1 MVWAVCAWRRL
12 RAASTVGTPTTAEPA
27 CRRCSTGNKVLIR
40 NPGELRLGPYND
52 QPMTTVAYLGPN
64 GTFAEAA
71 LLTQP
76 DLAAMDKMPVAS
88 VPHVLTA
95 VDTGAA
101 DLGLIPIE
109 NAIEGSV
116 TVTLDT
122 LAFDTDLMIQREIT
136 HPVRM
141 CLLAAQGAAL
151 SDITRVRSIP
161 IALAQVR
168 RWMSVNLPD
177 VRVEATNS
185 TASAAVDVSKDP
197 TGQTAAVGNAL
208 AAEVL
213 GLQILADGIEDHPG
227 NATRFVVVGRG
238 IPGPTGNDKTS
249 IVCMQRA
256 NRPGSLVA
264 ILLEFAARGIDLT
277 NAVSRPL
284 KASGGGA
291 ALGEYCFFL
300 DLEGHISNEVVADA
314 LLAVQAGPAQ
324 VKCLGSY
331 PRDGLPDSDRSREMH
346 QQWLDA
352 QAWLDLLR
360 SKVRD
365 DSGPLPSPSNQ
376 SAS

>member
-1 MVWAVCAWRRL
+1 
-12 RAASTVGTPTTAEPA
+12 
-27 CRRCSTGNKVLIR
+27 
-40 NPGELRLGPYND
+40 
-52 QPMTTVAYLGPN
+52 MTTVAYLGPN

-76 DLAAMDKMPVAS
+76 DLAAMQRLPLAT
-88 VPHVLTA
+88 VPQVLNA
-95 VDTGAA
+95 VERREA

-141 CLLAAQGAAL
+141 CLLAQPDAAL
-151 SDITRVRSIP
+151 GDIQRVRSIP

-168 RWMSVNLPD
+168 RWMGANLPD
-177 VRVEATNS
+177 VRFEATNS
-185 TASAAVDVSKDP
+185 TASAAVDVGGDP
-197 TGQTAAVGNAL
+197 TGATAAVGNAL
-208 AAEVL
+208 AAELL
-213 GLQILADGIEDHPG
+213 GLQILAEGIEDHPG

-238 IPGPTGNDKTS
+238 IPAPSGHDKTS

-277 NAVSRPL
+277 NLASRPL
-284 KASGGGA
+284 KSSEGGA
-291 ALGEYCFFL
+291 ALGEYCFFI
-300 DLEGHISNEVVADA
+300 DLEGHIANEVVSDA

-331 PRDGLPDSDRSREMH
+331 PRLGEPDLDESRQQH
-346 QQWLDA
+346 QQWRDA
-352 QAWLDLLR
+352 QAWLRLLR

-365 DSGPLPSPSNQ
+365 EPGPLARRPTTMITPDDAAQLDSEDSSEPSHAAPAGVAPVIDTTKESQ
-376 SAS
+376 K